1 MAGLCERDLDIVRR
15 APLFSGVSGTV
26 LDELLKGAHVGQYR
40 RGQLLFLRGDPA
52 EHFYLLLD
60 GWVKIFLDTPAG
72 EQTVLEVMR
81 SGETIAEAAIFLGM
95 AFPASAELADDAR
108 LLEIPAQPF
117 LDKLRKDGDLALTM
131 LGALSK
137 RLHFLIQHIEKVQT
151 FSTPQRLAE
160 FLLGLGDAE
169 KVEIGE
175 MVLSLPYDKSLV
187 AARLGMKPESLSRA
201 LAKLRDIGV
210 ETKGG
215 EIRIADVQRLRNFC
229 DGDE

>member
-1 MAGLCERDLDIVRR
+1 MAGLSDSDLEIVRR
-15 APLFSGVSGTV
+15 APLFSGVSEAV
-26 LDELLKGAHVGQYR
+26 LSDLLKEARVGEYR

-52 EHFYLLLD
+52 EQFYLLLE

-108 LLEIPAQPF
+108 LLEIPAQSF
-117 LDKLRKDGDLALTM
+117 LNRLRTDGDLALTM

-151 FSTPQRLAE
+151 FSTPQRLGE

-169 KVEIGE
+169 EGE
-175 MVLSLPYDKSLV
+175 MTLRLPYDKSLV

-210 ETKGG
+210 ETRGG
-215 EIRIADVQRLRNFC
+215 EIRIADVERLRNFC
-229 DGDE
+229 DGEE

>member
-1 MAGLCERDLDIVRR
+1 MPGLSERDLDIVRR
-15 APLFSGVSGTV
+15 APLFSGVSETV
-26 LDELLKGAHVGQYR
+26 LAELLKDARVGEYR

-52 EHFYLLLD
+52 EHFFLLLD

-72 EQTVLEVMR
+72 EQTVLEVMK

-108 LLEIPAQPF
+108 LLEIPAKPF
-117 LDKLRKDGDLALTM
+117 LDKLREDGDLALTM

-151 FSTPQRLAE
+151 FSTPQRLGE
-160 FLLGLGDAE
+160 FLLGLADAKE
-169 KVEIGE
+169 GE
-175 MVLSLPYDKSLV
+175 TVLRLPYDKSLV

-215 EIRIADVQRLRNFC
+215 EIRIADIERLRNFC
-229 DGDE
+229 DGEE

>member
-1 MAGLCERDLDIVRR
+1 MAGLTDKDMDIVRR
-15 APLFSGVSGTV
+15 APLFSGVSEKV
-26 LDELLKGAHVGQYR
+26 LGELLRDARVGEYR

-52 EHFYLLLD
+52 EHFYLLLE

-117 LDKLRKDGDLALTM
+117 LNKLREDGDLALTM

-151 FSTPQRLAE
+151 FSTPQRLGE
-160 FLLGLGDAE
+160 FLLGLGDALE
-169 KVEIGE
+169 GE

-215 EIRIADVQRLRNFC
+215 EIRIADVERLRNFC
-229 DGDE
+229 DGEE

>member
-1 MAGLCERDLDIVRR
+1 MAGLSDRDFEIVRR
-15 APLFSGVSGTV
+15 APLFSGVSEKV
-26 LDELLKGAHVGQYR
+26 LNELLKDARVGEYR
-40 RGQLLFLRGDPA
+40 RGQLLFVRGDPA
-52 EHFYLLLD
+52 EHFYVLLD

-108 LLEIPAQPF
+108 LLEIPAPQF
-117 LDKLRKDGDLALTM
+117 LANLREDGDLALTM
-131 LGALSK
+131 LAALSK

-151 FSTPQRLAE
+151 FSTPQRLGE
-160 FLLGLGDAE
+160 FLLGLADE
-169 KVEIGE
+169 EEGE
-175 MVLSLPYDKSLV
+175 AALSLPYDKSLV

-201 LAKLRDIGV
+201 LAKLRKIGV
-210 ETKGG
+210 ETKGS
-215 EIRIADVQRLRNFC
+215 EVRISDVERLREFC